1 MSATPVVQL
10 LVGVGYTTD
19 ITSLLSIKLPVS
31 VTRGRSDEFSDVQPS
46 TMSLS
51 LDISTTTPPASVAVG
66 TPIRLRVTVNGVT
79 TNRFTGVVESTQV
92 TWPKGAEAA
101 CVVSVTAVD
110 AMAALNRRHLDS
122 TLRETT
128 RAASPVLYY
137 PMAEPEGSLSVGDLS
152 GNGWPSMTLQQRGT
166 GGTFSLGSGTG
177 PATQQ
182 GGSATFERAS
192 ATAGPYL
199 SVTLSRALPVAPGS
213 YTPGSVSWG
222 FVLSFV
228 VATSTVAAQTF
239 VQLRRPDTE
248 KQDGAPLLGV
258 GCNGSGMLTISS
270 AFKAGFT
277 NTGVSS
283 MIADGLPHHI
293 LVTALGVVNGGT
305 GQEVFS
311 VGALVD
317 GVPDPGTSSSGAV
330 MTGTQWPGVTRIDVG
345 GNTLAPMAAASISEL
360 CYVPS
365 LGVTPP
371 VAALAPAAST
381 GFTTDRTDQRI
392 ARIADW
398 AGITARS
405 LETGAVTATA
415 HQDTTDLSPVA
426 AMNAVAATERGLVFI
441 DGSGQLVF
449 HARSHRYNAWWT
461 AFVGS
466 EDFDESLTFTTD
478 TQSLINRVTVSRP
491 GGATQVFTDTA
502 SVAKFGEFPADFDL
516 LYTSDDD
523 AAKAAAWVANTN
535 STPRPRI
542 STVGVDLLAASPTT
556 AAQMQALELGSLI
569 GMTGLPMQAPGNT
582 VSLFVEGWTENI
594 GLDAWEM
601 QLNTSPN
608 DSPLKLDSAYGALD
622 YWRLV

>member
-199 SVTLSRALPVAPGS
+199 SVDLPRALPIAQG
-213 YTPGSVSWG
+213 TGGIITWG
-222 FVLSFV
+222 FSLTFV
-228 VATSTVAAQTF
+228 VATSTVGAQTF

-248 KQDGAPLLGV
+248 KQDGSPLLRV
-258 GCNGSGMLTISS
+258 GCSASGMLFVSS

-277 NTGVSS
+277 NTSLFMV
-283 MIADGLPHHI
+283 ADGLPHHI
-293 LVTALGVVNGGT
+293 TISAFGIRAVQPAN
-305 GQEVFS
+305 EVFA
-311 VGALVD
+311 VGGAID
-317 GVPDPGTSSSGAV
+317 GVWNNDLATSGAV
-330 MTGTQWPGVTRIDVG
+330 MEGSAWPGVTRIDVG
-345 GNTLAPMAAASISEL
+345 GAENANMGVCSVSEL
-360 CYVPS
+360 GYFLNLAGAPP
-365 LGVTPP
+365 GV
-371 VAALAPAAST
+371 AQAAST
-381 GFTTDRTDQRI
+381 GFTGDRTDQRI

-398 AGITARS
+398 AGITDRA
-405 LETGAVTATA
+405 LQVGTVTSTA
-415 HQDTTDLSPVA
+415 HMDTSDMSPMAAMLPVA
-426 AMNAVAATERGLVFI
+426 QTERCLVFI

-449 HARSHRYNAWWT
+449 HARSHRYGAMWT

-516 LYTSDDD
+516 LYTTDDD

-542 STVGVDLLAASPTT
+542 STVGVDLLAASPTM

-569 GMTGLPMQAPGNT
+569 GMTGLPTQAPGNT
-582 VSLFVEGWTENI
+582 VSLFVEGWTETI

-608 DSPLKLDSAYGALD
+608 DSPFKLDSAYGALD